1 MVRHVFVNDSRCG
14 RCLNV
19 GIRGGFDQDTKNTTC
34 LEHTFKLKHEFIEQL
49 NNENTKS
56 LRRMRIFELN
66 HLDWEL
72 NIDWDIELKGW
83 IVHLILKSVPQ
94 TSKGI
99 WRWGRVGQ
107 MGTLDRGEQ
116 GHASLTLSCVYLAYR
131 EWGTDEGA
139 IRMDKSTYQLPRLGI
154 TGQSHCWDWTDWIIV
169 DVVVELL

>member
-1 MVRHVFVNDSRCG
+1 MSLCTIPVVVAVWMLGFGADSTRTP
-14 RCLNV
+14 RTQ
-19 GIRGGFDQDTKNTTC
+19 RAWNTRSNWNMN
-34 LEHTFKLKHEFIEQL
+34 LL
-49 NNENTKS
+49 NNLITKIQNLWGGWES
-56 LRRMRIFELN
+56 LELN
-66 HLDWEL
+66 HLDLEL
-72 NIDWDIELKGW
+72 NIDWDIGLKGW

-154 TGQSHCWDWTDWIIV
+154 TGQSHCWDWSDWIIV
-169 DVVVELL
+169 DVVVVMSLL